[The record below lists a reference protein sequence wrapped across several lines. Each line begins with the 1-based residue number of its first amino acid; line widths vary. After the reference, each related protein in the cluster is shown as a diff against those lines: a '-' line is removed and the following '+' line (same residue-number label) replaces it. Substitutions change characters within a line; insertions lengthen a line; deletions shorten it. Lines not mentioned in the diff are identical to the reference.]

1 METLVLSQSAE
12 HKHREK
18 NTGNRST
25 ERKESRGKVVAGR
38 QKESNL
44 LRTRTRARDVVQW
57 YKTCLACLTACKA
70 LCLIPSTTKRQ
81 NPETEDRTRE
91 SRGGCNC
98 MSQQSWPSLSHI
110 LPHSDS
116 QREPEREQ
124 LGLRGLMQ
132 YSCISP
138 PSGQKAKTHLLF
150 LGQPSSHKKDHVN
163 YTLWHLK
170 HATQKGNSE
179 KDC

>member
-1 METLVLSQSAE
+1 METTGVQRREGSRWVQAQERCHGNTGAE
-12 HKHREK
+12 LECRTQAQGK

-44 LRTRTRARDVVQW
+44 LKTRTRARDVVQW

-70 LCLIPSTTKRQ
+70 LCLIPSTTKIQ

-98 MSQQSWPSLSHI
+98 MSQ
-110 LPHSDS
+110 
-116 QREPEREQ
+116 
-124 LGLRGLMQ
+124 
-132 YSCISP
+132 
-138 PSGQKAKTHLLF
+138 
-150 LGQPSSHKKDHVN
+150 
-163 YTLWHLK
+163 
-170 HATQKGNSE
+170 
-179 KDC
+179 